1 MGGKLS
7 WMKGHVQG
15 GVPCGQE
22 NQGGGSN
29 PPVHPPAPD
38 MNYDVT
44 AGSVARRLFLHA
56 RLLPVSANNEVI
68 QLAVVYI

>member
-1 MGGKLS
+1 MNS
-7 WMKGHVQG
+7 HIQER
-15 GVPCGQE
+15 VPCGQE
-22 NQGGGSN
+22 SQGGSSN
-29 PPVHPPAPD
+29 PPAHLLAPD

-44 AGSVARRLFLHA
+44 AGSVARRPFLHA